1 MGMESLLVATVFGF
15 GLLLVFDGLVR
26 PDVRVDPLRRV
37 RALGPAWPAGA
48 GGAATALIL
57 TGWPVA
63 AMAGATLGATV
74 PRALRT
80 TRDER
85 LSAERRE
92 AIAEVSARLRDAI
105 RSGIGL
111 SDALAQAAS
120 NAPSAIA
127 PDLRRLVSE
136 ARVSGIATAADSF
149 AERVPD
155 PAAELLASALGLAER
170 LGSRNLSEV
179 LDSLAEATLSQ
190 AATVR
195 EARARQTRARMSAR
209 IVAAVPL
216 LLLVAI
222 RRANPAYL
230 APFGT
235 PAGQMVL
242 AFAIVLVWAGYR
254 AMKRAA
260 RIEGEAA

>member
-1 MGMESLLVATVFGF
+1 MEPLLVATAFGL

-26 PDVRVDPLRRV
+26 PNVTVEPFRHFRT
-37 RALGPAWPAGA
+37 LGPSWLAGA

-63 AMAGATLGATV
+63 GIAGAIVGAAI
-74 PRALRT
+74 PRALRS
-80 TRDER
+80 TRAER
-85 LSAERRE
+85 ATLARRE
-92 AIAEVSARLRDAI
+92 ALADVAARLRDAI

-136 ARVSGIATAADSF
+136 ARVSGIAAAGRSF
-149 AERVPD
+149 AERDQD

-170 LGSRNLSEV
+170 LGSRNLSDV
-179 LDSLAEATLSQ
+179 LDSLAEATASQ

-195 EARARQTRARMSAR
+195 EARARQTRAGMSAR

-230 APFGT
+230 EPFAT

-242 AFAIVLVWAGYR
+242 AFAIALIWAGYR

-260 RIEGEAA
+260 RIEGEAT